1 MEEHINK
8 LKEYYDVR
16 YTEGIVDYET
26 HLLNI
31 QKAKEDKIVRIFP
44 VEKKNQREKLKWE
57 LSLYKKNVDYYVT
70 N

>member
-1 MEEHINK
+1 MEEYINK

-16 YTEGIVDYET
+16 YTEGIFDYET

-44 VEKKNQREKLKWE
+44 VKKNQREKLKWE

>member
-16 YTEGIVDYET
+16 YKEGIFDYET

-44 VEKKNQREKLKWE
+44 VEKKSEGKVKMGIIT
-57 LSLYKKNVDYYVT
+57 V
-70 N
+70 